1 MREAIFFQRGQM
13 RVRCII
19 KWQVLRKSI
28 SLLLS
33 RRKTTTNPKQK
44 NSAIPALQ
52 SNRIIN
58 SKIIRNR
65 IIRNR
70 IIRNR
75 IIRNKTM
82 SMMRSL

>member
-1 MREAIFFQRGQM
+1 MREAIFFQRGLM

-19 KWQVLRKSI
+19 KWQGLRKNI
-28 SLLLS
+28 SRLLS

-44 NSAIPALQ
+44 NSVIPALQ
-52 SNRIIN
+52 FNKIIN
-58 SKIIRNR
+58 SR

-82 SMMRSL
+82 SMRRSR